1 MSSFTAEYAENAE
14 NNLRLASKEEILA
27 FSAFSAPS
35 AVNVLVVVV
44 I

>member
-1 MSSFTAEYAENAE
+1 MGSFTAEYAESAE
-14 NNLRLASKEEILA
+14 NNLHLVSKEKILV

-35 AVNVLVVVV
+35 AVNVLVLVV